1 MAANDRP
8 NLLLIMSDEHA
19 PMFSGPYGH
28 PLVQTP
34 NLDRLAADGVVFQN
48 AYCNSPLCTPSRMSF
63 MTGRYVHHIGA
74 WDNSMPIPSDAVTW
88 AHRLRAIGYDAVLSG
103 KQHFYGPDQLH
114 GFQAQLARDLHAERH
129 HPIFDWSA
137 GIQEAPQ
144 PWGAL
149 DRAGPGTTEEIEV
162 DDQVEAAALD
172 YLRDPARHRQPWAL
186 NVSFMAPHFP
196 FVVPQR
202 FWDLYPEAEVDMP
215 TIPPGH
221 LDNQHPVYQRLRRM
235 FGMADFSEE
244 LVRRGRV
251 GYYGLITYLDE
262 KIGRLLDA
270 LEETGQRENT
280 LIAYFSDHGEMAGE
294 HGMWR
299 KSNFYEQ
306 SVRVPLQLAWPGR
319 LPAGRRVNGVVSLVD
334 LVATIVEAAG
344 ASSEG
349 IDGDSLLALAR
360 GDTEDWKDEA
370 FSEYLAHGV
379 ARPMAML
386 RRGQYKLNYS
396 LDDPVELYDLVS
408 DPGEFHD
415 LGSDPA
421 YQGIREELRNALLG
435 YWDPVA
441 LERRVRRSQRD
452 RMLIRAAE
460 TGGADEGS
468 AQQQWYASDSAG
480 GPPN

>member
-1 MAANDRP
+1 MSTRP
-8 NLLLIMSDEHA
+8 CSADPTVI
-19 PMFSGPYGH
+19 

-34 NLDRLAADGVVFQN
+34 NLDRLAAEGVVFQN

-74 WDNSMPIPSDAVTW
+74 WDNSTPLATDAVTW
-88 AHRLRAIGYDAVLSG
+88 AHRLRAVGYDVVLSG
-103 KQHFYGPDQLH
+103 KQHFSGPDQLH
-114 GFQAQLARDLHAERH
+114 GFRAQLARDLHAERH
-129 HPIFDWSA
+129 HPIFDWSD
-137 GIQEAPQ
+137 GTQEAPQ

-172 YLRDPARHRQPWAL
+172 YLRDPARQRQPWAL

-202 FWDLYPEAEVDMP
+202 FWDLYPAAAVDMP

-221 LDNQHPVYQRLRRM
+221 LDNQHPVYRRLRRM
-235 FGMADFSEE
+235 FGMADFPEE

-270 LEETGQRENT
+270 LEATGQREDT

-306 SVRVPLQLAWPGR
+306 SVRVPLQLAWPGH
-319 LPAGRRVNGVVSLVD
+319 LPAGRRVNGAVSLVD
-334 LVATIVEAAG
+334 LVATIVEAAD
-344 ASSEG
+344 ASSDG
-349 IDGDSLLALAR
+349 VDGDSLLALAR
-360 GDTEDWKDEA
+360 DEAADWKDEA

-396 LDDPVELYDLVS
+396 LDDPVELYDVAS

-415 LGSDPA
+415 LGSDPT
-421 YQGIREELRNALLG
+421 YQGIREELRKTLLA
-435 YWDPVA
+435 YWDPVN

-452 RMLIRAAE
+452 RLLIRAAE
-460 TGGADEGS
+460 TGGTGEGS

>member
-1 MAANDRP
+1 M
-8 NLLLIMSDEHA
+8 
-19 PMFSGPYGH
+19 GG
-28 PLVQTP
+28 
-34 NLDRLAADGVVFQN
+34 
-48 AYCNSPLCTPSRMSF
+48 
-63 MTGRYVHHIGA
+63 TGA
-74 WDNSMPIPSDAVTW
+74 S
-88 AHRLRAIGYDAVLSG
+88 
-103 KQHFYGPDQLH
+103 
-114 GFQAQLARDLHAERH
+114 
-129 HPIFDWSA
+129 
-137 GIQEAPQ
+137 
-144 PWGAL
+144 
-149 DRAGPGTTEEIEV
+149 GPGTTEEIEV

-186 NVSFMAPHFP
+186 NVSFMTPHFP

-202 FWDLYPEAEVDMP
+202 FWDLYSEAAVDLP

-251 GYYGLITYLDE
+251 GYYSLITYLDE
-262 KIGRLLDA
+262 KIGRLLDV
-270 LEETGQRENT
+270 LEATGQRENT

-306 SVRVPLQLAWPGR
+306 SVRVPLQLAWPGH

-334 LVATIVEAAG
+334 LVATVVEAAG
-344 ASSEG
+344 ASPEG
-349 IDGDSLLALAR
+349 VDGDSLLALAR
-360 GDTEDWKDEA
+360 DEAANWKDEA

-386 RRGQYKLNYS
+386 LRGQYKLNYS
-396 LDDPVELYDLVS
+396 LDDPVELYDLAR
-408 DPGEFHD
+408 DPGEYQD

-421 YQGIREELRNALLG
+421 YQEIREELRRALLA
-435 YWDPVA
+435 YWDPVE
-441 LERRVRRSQRD
+441 LERRVRQSQQD

-460 TGGADEGS
+460 TGGTDEGS

>member
-1 MAANDRP
+1 MATTTERP

-19 PMFSGPYGH
+19 PMFSGPYAH

-34 NLDRLAADGVVFQN
+34 NLDRLAAEGVVFQN

-63 MTGRYVHHIGA
+63 MTGRYVHHAGT
-74 WDNSMPIPSDAVTW
+74 WDNATPLASDAVTW
-88 AHRLRAIGYDAVLSG
+88 AHRLRAVGYDVVLSG
-103 KQHFYGPDQLH
+103 KQHFSGPDQLH
-114 GFQAQLARDLHAERH
+114 GFRAQLARDLHAERG
-129 HPIFDWSA
+129 HPIRDWSQGTTGA
-137 GIQEAPQ
+137 RR
-144 PWGAL
+144 PWGVVE
-149 DRAGPGTTEEIEV
+149 RAGPGTTEEIEV

-172 YLRDPARHRQPWAL
+172 YLHDPARQRQPWAL

-202 FWDLYPEAEVDMP
+202 FWDLYPEAAVDLP

-221 LDNQHPVYQRLRRM
+221 LDNQHPVYQRMRRA
-235 FGMADFSEE
+235 FGLAEFPEE
-244 LVRRGRV
+244 LVRRARV

-270 LEETGQRENT
+270 LEATGQRENT
-280 LIAYFSDHGEMAGE
+280 LIAYFSDHGELAGE

-306 SVRVPLQLAWPGR
+306 SVRVPLQLAWPGH

-349 IDGDSLLALAR
+349 ALDGNSLLAPSRDEAA
-360 GDTEDWKDEA
+360 DWKDEA

-396 LDDPVELYDLVS
+396 LDDPVELYDLAN
-408 DPGEFHD
+408 DPGEFQD

-421 YQGIREELRNALLG
+421 FQGIREALRSALLAH
-435 YWDPVA
+435 WDPVD
-441 LERRVRRSQRD
+441 LERRVRQSQKD
-452 RMLIRAAE
+452 RLLIREA
-460 TGGADEGS
+460 TGT
-468 AQQQWYASDSAG
+468 
-480 GPPN
+480 

>member
-1 MAANDRP
+1 M
-8 NLLLIMSDEHA
+8 
-19 PMFSGPYGH
+19 
-28 PLVQTP
+28 
-34 NLDRLAADGVVFQN
+34 
-48 AYCNSPLCTPSRMSF
+48 
-63 MTGRYVHHIGA
+63 
-74 WDNSMPIPSDAVTW
+74 
-88 AHRLRAIGYDAVLSG
+88 
-103 KQHFYGPDQLH
+103 
-114 GFQAQLARDLHAERH
+114 
-129 HPIFDWSA
+129 
-137 GIQEAPQ
+137 
-144 PWGAL
+144 
-149 DRAGPGTTEEIEV
+149 

-172 YLRDPARHRQPWAL
+172 YLRDPARQRQPWAL

-202 FWDLYPEAEVDMP
+202 FWDLYPAAAVDMP

-221 LDNQHPVYQRLRRM
+221 LDNQHPVYRRLRRM
-235 FGMADFSEE
+235 FGMADFPEE

-270 LEETGQRENT
+270 LEATGQREDT

-306 SVRVPLQLAWPGR
+306 SVRVPLQLAWPGH

-344 ASSEG
+344 SSSDG
-349 IDGDSLLALAR
+349 VDGDSLLALAR
-360 GDTEDWKDEA
+360 DEAADWKDEA

-396 LDDPVELYDLVS
+396 LDDPVELYDVAS
-408 DPGEFHD
+408 DPGELHD

-421 YQGIREELRNALLG
+421 YQGIREELRRTLLA
-435 YWDPVA
+435 YWDPVN
-441 LERRVRRSQRD
+441 LERRVRQSQRD
-452 RMLIRAAE
+452 RLLIRTAE
-460 TGGADEGS
+460 TGGSDEGS